1 MGRGW
6 RPTHFQ
12 ATFSAL
18 HFATDAIS
26 ACATAASAANA
37 AYSDG
42 SFADV
47 SRGPSDGLFAD
58 RSRDHAIAD
67 ATHTTTAAATAA
79 AAAAALSR
87 GQLSNRDADTN
98 TMPDIAHQS
107 IGPNTP

>member
-26 ACATAASAANA
+26 ACATTARAANA
-37 AYSDG
+37 ASL
-42 SFADV
+42 FADV

-98 TMPDIAHQS
+98 TMPDIAHHRLRR
-107 IGPNTP
+107 